1 MKSIKLAA
9 IALSTAALLAAC
21 SDAQEYEV
29 TGEVTSAQALAGKV
43 SLEFFEVGQEAD
55 AERESIK
62 KVELDKL
69 GGFTETVELSP
80 ESKLIIV
87 AIDDADGDG
96 KCSAGEQWAEAEVSE
111 LAEDGTAPD
120 AVSLALKAND
130 CP

>member
-9 IALSTAALLAAC
+9 IILSSAALLAAC

-29 TGEVTSAQALAGKV
+29 TGEVSSAQALEGKV

-62 KVELDKL
+62 VVELDKL
-69 GGFTETVELSP
+69 GAFTEKVDISP
-80 ESKLIIV
+80 SSKLVIV

-96 KCSAGEQWAEAEVSE
+96 KCSTGEQWAEAEIAE
-111 LAEDGTAPD
+111 LAEDGTAPE
-120 AVSLALKAND
+120 AVTLTLKANA